1 MNRPP
6 HQSNRLVLFENR
18 WLEQFTVISVGWF
31 VAIWAVIVPL
41 VVMAAWG
48 TFSPLSAIGLML
60 AGWFIWSIFEY
71 IAHRKLFH
79 FDTDRP
85 WLERVVFII
94 HGNHHVQPRDELRNL
109 MPPIVSV
116 PVSMS
121 IWALLW
127 AMAGDAGTWMFVG
140 FIGGSYSLCVSSLAH
155 AWTSGH
161 VLQTPSHA
169 APLHNRARQF
179 RHHGNLLGLC
189 VRHARCSVGR
199 DQAQG

>member
-1 MNRPP
+1 MNHQP
-6 HQSNRLVLFENR
+6 HQSDRLVLFENR
-18 WLEQFTVISVGWF
+18 WLEKFTVISVGWF

-41 VVMAAWG
+41 VVMTAWG
-48 TFSPLSAIGLML
+48 TLSPLSATGLML
-60 AGWFIWSIFEY
+60 TGWFIWSIFEY

-85 WLERVVFII
+85 WLERVVFVI

-127 AMAGDAGTWMFVG
+127 ALAGDAGTWMFVG
-140 FIGGSYSLCVSSLAH
+140 FIGGYVAYDLTHYACHHWPMRGRV
-155 AWTSGH
+155 GM
-161 VLQTPSHA
+161 
-169 APLHNRARQF
+169 F
-179 RHHGNLLGLC
+179 FKRHHMQHHFITGHGNFAITAIFWDYVFGTRV
-189 VRHARCSVGR
+189 VR
-199 DQAQG
+199 

>member
-140 FIGGSYSLCVSSLAH
+140 FIGGYVAYDLTH
-155 AWTSGH
+155 
-161 VLQTPSHA
+161 
-169 APLHNRARQF
+169 
-179 RHHGNLLGLC
+179 
-189 VRHARCSVGR
+189 
-199 DQAQG
+199 

>member
-18 WLEQFTVISVGWF
+18 WLEKFTVVSVGWF

-41 VVMAAWG
+41 VVVAAWG
-48 TFSPLSAIGLML
+48 TFTPLAVIGLMI

-121 IWALLW
+121 IWALFW
-127 AMAGDAGTWMFVG
+127 AIAGDAGTWMFLG
-140 FIGGSYSLCVSSLAH
+140 FIGGYVAYDLVHYACHHWPMRGPVGRL
-155 AWTSGH
+155 
-161 VLQTPSHA
+161 
-169 APLHNRARQF
+169 F
-179 RHHGNLLGLC
+179 KRHHMRHHFITGRGNFAITAIFWDYVFGTR
-189 VRHARCSVGR
+189 VAR
-199 DQAQG
+199 